1 MLRLLLAAAQPAPLQ
16 KLQKVPPEFW
26 WKMGIGVLA
35 LIVIVV
41 VLRKLAHVNKMV
53 LGVVVFIAVSIV
65 GFSWIYDRNE
75 PAWATP
81 VVEKL
86 AQFFPAKGAY
96 NATQKKDITP
106 GGKHP

>member
-1 MLRLLLAAAQPAPLQ
+1 MLPLLLAAAQAAPLQ

-26 WKMGIGVLA
+26 WKMGIGVVGL
-35 LIVIVV
+35 IVV
-41 VLRKLAHVNKMV
+41 VIILRKLANVNKMV
-53 LGVVVFIAVSIV
+53 LGAVIFVGVSIV

-86 AQFFPAKGAY
+86 AQFFPQKDAY
-96 NATQKKDITP
+96 NTKQKKEIKP
-106 GGKHP
+106 